1 MPKRYMSRRNRCTG
15 CARVMLAL
23 QDALRHSAPSG
34 YATLAETLVLLIK
47 LNSKLK
53 ESGEGNQ
60 VFVDSPDCRERVALG
75 RQQGVVMASR
85 KKFALSVHI
94 LIQSFERRCCG
105 QESSLLIGTMGNC
118 GQKQESK
125 FEVCAALSG

>member
-60 VFVDSPDCRERVALG
+60 VFVDSPDC
-75 RQQGVVMASR
+75 SR
-85 KKFALSVHI
+85 TGGPWTATRSCNGIKKKV
-94 LIQSFERRCCG
+94 CV
-105 QESSLLIGTMGNC
+105 IGPYFDT
-118 GQKQESK
+118 
-125 FEVCAALSG
+125 VI